1 MSLAMV
7 LKIFSDCCI
16 CFALLASGPVKFDVP
31 LLIPALLY
39 GVAAGLATFVEE
51 KGWTALRWLCA
62 LLPFG
67 CLLLGSDT
75 AQMLVLA
82 VPAAYTALVI
92 LRNKLELE
100 YYAYRRFF
108 QQSLV
113 LLGGAYLLVNVWL
126 FFLQITNDTLPALDA
141 GVILRYGL
149 VHLLCGIVLQRQLR
163 LGVGN
168 RAAGG
173 KQQMVTMLGVAG
185 AIIAGFVLAEP
196 LLRKGIG
203 TLLRSAFSLLI
214 MPLVFLVETAVNFIA
229 SLKSTQKDKESWEA
243 FLEHLRNEG
252 LALGNGAGQA
262 QPRPPAE
269 GWMDLNQLW
278 TVLVVVVLLIAG
290 ILVLHTFRK
299 RRGTAEVGVVQTRVI
314 TAPKKKK
321 TSALSNRGRVR
332 QTYREFLR
340 MEKHLGM
347 KLRISDTS
355 GDVLSRIH
363 KDTDRDCASELRS
376 VYLVARYDDRQ
387 TITRSQVEQAK
398 RALKSSRRTK

>member
-16 CFALLASGPVKFDVP
+16 CFALLGSGPVKFDVP

-39 GVAAGLATFVEE
+39 GVAAGLATFAEE
-51 KGWTALRWLCA
+51 KDWTALRWLCA

-67 CLLLGSDT
+67 CLWLGSGT
-75 AQMLVLA
+75 AQVLVLA

-108 QQSLV
+108 KQSLI
-113 LLGGAYLLVNVWL
+113 LLGGAYLLVNIWL
-126 FFLQITNDTLPALDA
+126 FLLQITNDTLPALDA
-141 GVILRYGL
+141 SVILRYGL

-173 KQQMVTMLGVAG
+173 KQQMATMLGVAG
-185 AIIAGFVLAEP
+185 AIIVGFVLAEP

-203 TLLRSAFSLLI
+203 SLLRSAFSLLI
-214 MPLVFLVETAVNFIA
+214 MPLVFLVELVVKWIA
-229 SLKSTQKDKESWEA
+229 SMKSTQEDKESWEA
-243 FLEHLRNEG
+243 FLEYMQNEG
-252 LALGNGAGQA
+252 LSFGKAQGQG

-278 TVLVVVVLLIAG
+278 TVLVVIVLLIAG
-290 ILVLHTFRK
+290 ILVLRTFRK
-299 RRGTAEVGVVQTRVI
+299 RRGTAEAGVVLTRVI
-314 TAPKKKK
+314 TTPKKKK

-340 MEKHLGM
+340 MEKNLGM

-363 KDTDRDCASELRS
+363 KDTDRDCASELRN
-376 VYLVARYDDRQ
+376 VYLEARYDDRQ

-398 RALKSSRRTK
+398 RALKNSRMKK

>member
-7 LKIFSDCCI
+7 LKIFSDCCV
-16 CFALLASGPVKFDVP
+16 CFALLGSGPVQFEVP

-39 GVAAGLATFVEE
+39 GVVAGLATFAEE
-51 KGWTALRWLCA
+51 KGWTALRWLCG

-67 CLLLGSDT
+67 CLWLGSGT
-75 AQMLVLA
+75 GQVLVLA

-92 LRNKLELE
+92 FRNKLELE

-108 QQSLV
+108 KQSLM

-126 FFLQITNDTLPALDA
+126 FLLQITNDTAPALDPS
-141 GVILRYGL
+141 VIMRYGL

-173 KQQMVTMLGVAG
+173 KQQMATMLGVAG
-185 AIIAGFVLAEP
+185 AIVVGFVLAEP

-214 MPLVFLVETAVNFIA
+214 MPLVFLVEAVVNFIG
-229 SLKSTQKDKESWEA
+229 SLKSTQEDKESWDA
-243 FLEHLRNEG
+243 FMEHLQNEG
-252 LALGNGAGQA
+252 LAWGNGAGQG

-278 TVLVVVVLLIAG
+278 VLLMVVILLIAG
-290 ILVLHTFRK
+290 VLVLRTFRK
-299 RRGTAEVGVVQTRVI
+299 RRNSAETGVVLTRVMA
-314 TAPKKKK
+314 TPKKKK
-321 TSALSNRGRVR
+321 TSVLSNRGRVR

-340 MEKHLGM
+340 MEKNLGM

-355 GDVLSRIH
+355 GDVLERIH
-363 KDTDRDCASELRS
+363 KDTDRDCASDLRN
-376 VYLVARYDDRQ
+376 VYLQARYDDRQ

-398 RALKSSRRTK
+398 RALKAARMKQ